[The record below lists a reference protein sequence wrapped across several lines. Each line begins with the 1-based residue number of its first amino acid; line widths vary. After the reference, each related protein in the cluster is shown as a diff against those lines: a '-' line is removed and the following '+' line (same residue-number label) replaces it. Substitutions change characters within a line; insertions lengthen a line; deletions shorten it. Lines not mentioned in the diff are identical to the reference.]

1 MLSLDWKKKLQE
13 NVLRVKDRVQKA
25 KEAAKRKDE
34 VFILPVTKTKSTEV
48 IRALTEMGFNVFG
61 ENRVREAK
69 EKIKELNNVKFEM
82 IGHLQTNKVRDAIDI
97 FTRIQSV
104 DSLKLLTEINERASK
119 KKIAM
124 PVLIEVNISGE
135 SQKYGFLPGEIM
147 NLFRVT
153 SSLKFVNIEGLMGM
167 ASLTNDTE
175 KIRKEFYTLRILYE
189 RLNGEGY
196 NLNVLSMGMT
206 DDFELAIMEG
216 SNMVRIGRAFF
227 EGLEI

>member
-1 MLSLDWKKKLQE
+1 MPLDWKKKLQE
-13 NVLRVKDRVQKA
+13 NVQKVKERVQKA

-34 VFILPVTKTKSTEV
+34 VFILPVTKTKSTEI
-48 IRALTEMGFNVFG
+48 IRALIEMGFNVFG

-69 EKIKELNNVKFEM
+69 EKIKELSNVKFEM
-82 IGHLQTNKVRDAIDI
+82 IGHLQTNKVKDALDI

-104 DSLKLLTEINERASK
+104 DSLKLLTEINERAAK
-119 KKIAM
+119 KKIVM
-124 PVLIEVNISGE
+124 PVLVEINISGE
-135 SQKYGFLPGEIM
+135 SQKYGFLPGEVM

-153 SSLKFVNIEGLMGM
+153 SSLRFVNIEGLMGM
-167 ASLTNDTE
+167 ASLTNDTD
-175 KIRKEFYTLRILYE
+175 KIRKEFSTLRILYE
-189 RLNGEGY
+189 RLNAEGY

-206 DDFELAIMEG
+206 DDFEVAIMEG

>member
-1 MLSLDWKKKLQE
+1 M
-13 NVLRVKDRVQKA
+13 
-25 KEAAKRKDE
+25 
-34 VFILPVTKTKSTEV
+34 PVTKTKSTEV

>member
-1 MLSLDWKKKLQE
+1 MQE
-13 NVLRVKDRVQKA
+13 NVQKVKERVQKA

-34 VFILPVTKTKSTEV
+34 VFILPVTKTKSTEI
-48 IRALTEMGFNVFG
+48 IRALIEMGFNVFG

-69 EKIKELNNVKFEM
+69 EKIKELSNVKFEM
-82 IGHLQTNKVRDAIDI
+82 IGHLQTNKVKDALDI

-104 DSLKLLTEINERASK
+104 DSLKLLTEINERAAK
-119 KKIAM
+119 KKIVM
-124 PVLIEVNISGE
+124 PVLVEINISGE
-135 SQKYGFLPGEIM
+135 SQKYGFLPGEVM

-153 SSLKFVNIEGLMGM
+153 SSLRFVNIEGLMGM
-167 ASLTNDTE
+167 ASLTNDTD
-175 KIRKEFYTLRILYE
+175 KIRKEFSTLRILYE
-189 RLNGEGY
+189 RLNAEGY

-206 DDFELAIMEG
+206 DDFEVAIMEG

>member
-1 MLSLDWKKKLQE
+1 MSLDWKKKLQE